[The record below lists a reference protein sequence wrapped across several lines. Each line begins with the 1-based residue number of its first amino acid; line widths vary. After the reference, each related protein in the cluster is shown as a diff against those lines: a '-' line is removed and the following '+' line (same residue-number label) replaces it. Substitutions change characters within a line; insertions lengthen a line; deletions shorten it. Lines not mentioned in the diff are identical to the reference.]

1 MALRV
6 RTEITAV
13 SGSPYLSTMH
23 FPGSGGTDAEAAAD
37 AVRAFWDELDS
48 SMAAPASIQV
58 LGEVEEFDPETGALL
73 EVFSTEQAVLVASGG
88 GDPLPWATQAL
99 IRWRTGAFIDG
110 RELRGRT
117 FIPALTEGHNT
128 QGRPTAAL
136 ITILNS
142 AAGAVNTLL
151 GIWQRP
157 RAASEG
163 PPVVEA
169 RAGQIVPVSAFSAWS
184 QWAQLRSRRD

>member
-13 SGSPYLSTMH
+13 SGSPYLSTFH

-37 AVRAFWDELDS
+37 GARAFWAEIVA
-48 SMAAPASIQV
+48 SMAAPTSVQV
-58 LGEVEEFDPETGALL
+58 VGEVEEFEPETGNLL
-73 EVFSTEQAVLVASGG
+73 AVFQSEQAVLVASGS
-88 GDPLPWATQAL
+88 GDPLPWATQGL

-117 FIPALTEGHNT
+117 FIPALTEGHST

-136 ITILNS
+136 ITILNT
-142 AAGAVNTLL
+142 AAGAVNDLL
-151 GIWQRP
+151 GVWQRP
-157 RAASEG
+157 RLASEG

-169 RAGQIVPVSAFSAWS
+169 RDGQIVPVASFSVWT